1 MITHEVVAALIV
13 QSQKI
18 LLGKRSAERK
28 LYPDVWDMF
37 GGHVEPGEATD
48 QTLVRELQE
57 ELGIT
62 PTQWTFLETLTM
74 PLPTQDGEPADD
86 LVAHIYLITAWTGM
100 PVNRQPEEH
109 SVIDWFS
116 QAQANELPLAD
127 PIYPELFERYLNP
140 R

>member
-1 MITHEVVAALIV
+1 VITHEVVAALIV

-28 LYPDVWDMF
+28 LYPNVWDMF

-62 PTQWTFLETLTM
+62 PTQWMFLETLTM

-86 LVAHIYLITAWTGM
+86 LVAHIYLVTAWTGT

-109 SVIDWFS
+109 IVIDWFS
-116 QAQANELPLAD
+116 QAQANKLPLAD
-127 PIYPELFERYLNP
+127 PIYPELFARYLNS